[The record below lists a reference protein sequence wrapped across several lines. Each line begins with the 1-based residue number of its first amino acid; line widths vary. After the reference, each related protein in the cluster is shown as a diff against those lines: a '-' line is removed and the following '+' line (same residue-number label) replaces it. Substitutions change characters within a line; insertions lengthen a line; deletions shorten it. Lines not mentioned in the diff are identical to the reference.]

1 MVSLGQQGGPL
12 GKWGLRFRL
21 GDSISEMDRAIPQV
35 KVAAIMDRI
44 GFRWRRF
51 EEGIGEEKDRQRS
64 R

>member
-21 GDSISEMDRAIPQV
+21 GDSISDMDKALSQG

-44 GFRWRRF
+44 ELDGVNLRKNR
-51 EEGIGEEKDRQRS
+51 
-64 R
+64 